1 MGESRGAFVRGRQMQ
16 ETDWTSRTD
25 RRVIDI
31 STELEQ
37 AMVATVA
44 YSDIFDY
51 PLRPAEIH
59 RYLIEQP
66 ATPESVE
73 RALASPATADGR
85 LCVRDGYVT
94 LAGREA
100 IVATRA
106 AREPDSARLWQ
117 EALRYGRIIAGLPF
131 VRMVAIT
138 GELAMDN
145 VQPESDIDYFIV
157 TRPGRVWLCR
167 LLTIGVVRIATRRG
181 VTICPNYLLS
191 ENALTLHER
200 NLYAAHELA
209 QMVPIAGHDIY
220 QRLRAHNGWIE
231 AYLPNAAGPP
241 RKLSVLPRLASLR
254 RLAERAL
261 AGRVGDRIETWERE
275 RKIRRLSRI
284 AGENGEASFSP
295 DWCKGHVSGHERRI
309 LAAFDDRRRVLEER
323 VR

>member
-1 MGESRGAFVRGRQMQ
+1 MQ
-16 ETDWTSRTD
+16 EADWISRDD

-37 AMVATVA
+37 AIVAAVA

-51 PLRPAEIH
+51 PLSPAEIH

-66 ATPESVE
+66 ASREAVE
-73 RALASPATADGR
+73 AALAAPCIAEGPLS
-85 LCVRDGYVT
+85 VRDGYVT

-100 IVATRA
+100 SVATRQ
-106 AREPDSARLWQ
+106 ARLPDSERLWQ
-117 EALRYGRIIAGLPF
+117 AALGYGRVIAGLPF

-145 VQPESDIDYFIV
+145 VQPGSDIDYFIV
-157 TRPGRVWLCR
+157 TQPGRVWLCR
-167 LLTIGVVRIATRRG
+167 LLTIGVVRVAALRG
-181 VTICPNYLLS
+181 VTICPNYLLA
-191 ENALTLHER
+191 EHALTLHER

-209 QMVPIAGHDIY
+209 QMVPIAGHAIY
-220 QRLRAHNGWIE
+220 QRLRAENGWIE
-231 AYLPNAAGPP
+231 DYLPNAGGPP
-241 RKLSVLPRLASLR
+241 RKLGVRPWLAPLR

-261 AGRVGDRIETWERE
+261 AGRVGDRLERWERE

-309 LAAFDDRRRVLEER
+309 LAAFDDRRRVLEEG